1 MFNFH
6 SREQEDTSSQTP
18 KHNIMVACP
27 SWIVSCQ
34 AQTSR
39 EHWRK
44 EQEQQ
49 NEPTLAE
56 KGDDETHVDHD
67 KSHDKNHEE
76 IDTTNRARIR
86 GRNVMPFSPCVLSWF
101 NSDSL

>member
-1 MFNFH
+1 MFNFIQESKRTPALRRPSTIFWLLACLGL
-6 SREQEDTSSQTP
+6 SR
-18 KHNIMVACP
+18 
-27 SWIVSCQ
+27 

-39 EHWRK
+39 EPWRK
-44 EQEQQ
+44 DQGRQ
-49 NEPTLAE
+49 NEPTLVE

-86 GRNVMPFSPCVLSWF
+86 GRNVMPCSPCVLSWF
-101 NSDSL
+101 NSDPL